1 MYVMLSGFSCQ
12 LIVSI
17 RVRAPERR
25 PLTEKKQIL
34 KSASIITLVTIV
46 SRILGYVRDQRIA
59 LLLGTTPA
67 ADAYVLAYR
76 IPNLF
81 RRLVAEGS
89 MTASFIPVFSSY
101 MQEASKEKVW
111 DFANRL
117 FWTLALVAAVIS
129 ILGMV
134 FSPAVVSFFSGAN
147 VARAQAVDL
156 NRIIFPYLFFI
167 ALAALAM
174 GILNCFHIFGLPA
187 ATPVMLNVATILFSV
202 GIVWHHFKDV
212 ATSLAV
218 GVLVGGVL
226 QFLIQVPTL
235 VRKGMN
241 FNFAISFSHPA

>member
-1 MYVMLSGFSCQ
+1 MTFLCVEAGVRFFKILPFPGADGQNLPIGKMYVMLSAFSCQ

-89 MTASFIPVFSSY
+89 MTATFIPVFSSY
-101 MQEASKEKVW
+101 MREKSGKELW
-111 DFANRL
+111 EFANRL
-117 FWTLALVAAVIS
+117 FWTLALVAAVITV
-129 ILGMV
+129 LGMV
-134 FSPAVVSFFSGAN
+134 FSPTVVRHSENSYDRGN
-147 VARAQAVDL
+147 KRQRPEEQIGRAHV
-156 NRIIFPYLFFI
+156 
-167 ALAALAM
+167 
-174 GILNCFHIFGLPA
+174 
-187 ATPVMLNVATILFSV
+187 
-202 GIVWHHFKDV
+202 
-212 ATSLAV
+212 
-218 GVLVGGVL
+218 
-226 QFLIQVPTL
+226 
-235 VRKGMN
+235 
-241 FNFAISFSHPA
+241 

>member
-1 MYVMLSGFSCQ
+1 MYVMLSAFSCQ

-34 KSASIITLVTIV
+34 QSASIITLVTIV
-46 SRILGYVRDQRIA
+46 SRILSYVRDQRIA

-89 MTASFIPVFSSY
+89 MTASFIPVFTGY
-101 MQEASKEKVW
+101 MRERTKQEVW
-111 DFANRL
+111 EFANKL
-117 FWTLALVAAVIS
+117 FWTLAVVAAVIT

-134 FSPAVVSFFSGAN
+134 FSHAVVHMFAGKN
-147 VARAQAVDL
+147 VAGAQAVEL

-174 GILNCFHIFGLPA
+174 GILNCFDIFGLPA
-187 ATPVMLNVATILFSV
+187 ATPVFLNVATIFFSV
-202 GIVWHHFKDV
+202 GIVWRHFKDP
-212 ATSLAV
+212 ATALAI

-226 QFLIQVPTL
+226 QFLIQVPSL
-235 VRKGMN
+235 VRRGMK
-241 FNFAISFSHPA
+241 FTFGISFSH